1 MRPRYW
7 RTWKDCGTW
16 SPDADDT
23 VSLVA
28 LVPCHSVAMRL
39 LVVEDEHALAQSL
52 ALGLGAEGYVVDV
65 AEDGLYGY
73 QLARGGAYGLIV
85 LDLMLPGINGYEVC
99 RRLRSDGLGMP
110 ILVLTARDG
119 VLDHTEALDCGA
131 DDFLA
136 KPFSFP
142 VLLAHLRA
150 LDRRRT
156 EVVSADPVVGDLV
169 LDVRRRRCVR
179 AGRGIAVTER
189 EFALLEVLMRTPGSV
204 LSKDELLL
212 QAWPGEPE
220 DPNLVE
226 ARVSALRRKIDA
238 PFGRQSLQTVRGQ
251 GYRLVDDRS

>member
-1 MRPRYW
+1 
-7 RTWKDCGTW
+7 
-16 SPDADDT
+16 
-23 VSLVA
+23 
-28 LVPCHSVAMRL
+28 MRL

>member
-1 MRPRYW
+1 MPGPGRRP
-7 RTWKDCGTW
+7 
-16 SPDADDT
+16 DDT
-23 VSLVA
+23 VRNERACS
-28 LVPCHSVAMRL
+28 CHSGSMRL

-52 ALGLGAEGYVVDV
+52 AVGLGAEGYAVDV

-73 QLARGGAYGLIV
+73 QLARTGAYGLVV
-85 LDLMLPGINGYEVC
+85 LDLMLPGLHGYEVC
-99 RRLRSDGLGMP
+99 RRLRTDGVATP

-136 KPFSFP
+136 KPFSFA

-156 EVVSADPVVGDLV
+156 DVVAADPVVGDLV

-179 AGRGIAVTER
+179 AGQGIAVTER
-189 EFALLEVLMRTPGSV
+189 EFALLEVLMRSPGSV

-226 ARVSALRRKIDA
+226 ARVSALRRKIDV
-238 PFGRQSLQTVRGQ
+238 PFGRRSLETVRGQ